1 MLFSK
6 LKVKDAYLID
16 LEKKSDERGFFARSY
31 CRDEFL
37 KKGLNTDWVQ
47 INNSLSKQKGTLRG
61 LHFQYPP
68 YTEVKLVRCIKGV
81 IWDVIVDI
89 RKDSETYGEWVAA
102 ELSEDNRSMMYVPK
116 GCAHGFISLTTD
128 TEIIYMV
135 SSKYA
140 PAHEGTLKWDDQFHK
155 IEWPI
160 EPKVISEKDQKTSEW
175 DISQSIVL
183 KK

>member
-6 LKVKDAYLID
+6 LNVEDAYIID

-37 KKGLNTDWVQ
+37 KEGLNTEWVQ

-102 ELSEDNRSMMYVPK
+102 ELSQDNRSMMYVPK
-116 GCAHGFISLTTD
+116 GCAHGFISLTSD

-140 PAHEGTLKWDDQFHK
+140 PDYEGTLKWDDQFHN

-160 EPKVISEKDQKTSEW
+160 IPEVISEKDQKTSEW
-175 DISQSIVL
+175 DLNQSIVL